1 MTKVEI
7 LAKRI
12 EDNFTHNL
20 DYNCVFHPL
29 ESHPNFSY
37 LPDIIKEFY
46 IKIGVGSLGRGF
58 LYFDI
63 NEPNFI
69 NEANDELSSYFTPH
83 YEFFNDDLN
92 SKLENVIII
101 GHDVDARW
109 FGYDIKLNKFIVQWE
124 VDDKDDIID
133 LLNMYIDNY
142 PSF

>member
-1 MTKVEI
+1 M
-7 LAKRI
+7 
-12 EDNFTHNL
+12 
-20 DYNCVFHPL
+20 
-29 ESHPNFSY
+29 
-37 LPDIIKEFY
+37 
-46 IKIGVGSLGRGF
+46 GSLGRGF